1 MHTYL
6 YMFNAFKKFPPSC
19 PCAHLQCTVL
29 PEIFAGANLREY
41 SISQRKHSRIVH
53 YVYQLIHPCARSL
66 QRGNNAAKFAKVS
79 PVKAYGHMVHSCTHA
94 YAGGPSIREYRIL
107 GNRQHVLTRDSNGHV
122 QLWDILHVRQ
132 QRIILCILVTGMAH
146 ASNESH

>member
-1 MHTYL
+1 M
-6 YMFNAFKKFPPSC
+6 
-19 PCAHLQCTVL
+19 CTSTPVL
-29 PEIFAGANLREY
+29 PEIFVGANLREY
-41 SISQRKHSRIVH
+41 SISQRKLSRIVH

-66 QRGNNAAKFAKVS
+66 QRGSNIAKFAKVS
-79 PVKAYGHMVHSCTHA
+79 PIKSYGHMVYSCTPVHVHA

-132 QRIILCILVTGMAH
+132 QRIILCIHMYIVTGMAH
-146 ASNESH
+146 ASIISSEH